1 MPVTG
6 SVEVNR
12 ARSPF
17 EQARRQFMKNR
28 LAVAGLVVITALFL
42 IALGTLVVDAA
53 TGGAFYS
60 KYVVGQD
67 LKQRLAAPS
76 AAHIFGCDEMGRDLF
91 LRILWGTKY
100 SLFIGIGAIVLSM
113 LVGAPL
119 GMVAGF
125 YGGSVD
131 NAIMRV
137 MDVILAVPF
146 MLLAMAIVAA
156 LGTSTMNLLI
166 ALSVSGIAKFA
177 RIARASVLTVAEA
190 EFVEA
195 ARATGAGDIE
205 ILLKYILPNSFSPNL
220 IQFSLGV
227 GNSILLVAG
236 LSYLGLGVQPP
247 RPEWGAI
254 LTSAKIYMRDAWHI
268 SIFPGAF
275 LVLAVVAF
283 NLFGDGVRDAMDP
296 KLKK

>member
-1 MPVTG
+1 MLGTG
-6 SVEVNR
+6 RVEAGR
-12 ARSPF
+12 ARTPF

-28 LAVAGLVVITALFL
+28 LAVAGFVVIIALFS
-42 IALGTLVVDAA
+42 IALGTLAVDAA
-53 TGGAFYS
+53 TGGAFYG
-60 KYVVGQD
+60 KYVVGQN

-91 LRILWGTKY
+91 LRVLWGTKY

-113 LVGAPL
+113 LIGAPL

-125 YGGSVD
+125 YGGRVD

-156 LGTSTMNLLI
+156 LGTSTLNLLI

-177 RIARASVLTVAEA
+177 RIARASVMTVAEA

-195 ARATGAGDIE
+195 ARATGAGDVE

-220 IQFSLGV
+220 VQFSLGV

-268 SIFPGAF
+268 SVFPGAF